1 MFFFVA
7 SPFPTFWFDQSSW
20 VPTHQDAVLLLH
32 EDRWRPYE
40 LSPKNALERNFEI
53 RNQKLTCWNSSWWEF
68 FASDT
73 HSAFFGLLDP
83 QHCSFHSSSLPNSSS
98 CETIACVFIHQIYL
112 SSFLIQ
118 HSCGVLFVKASAMRA
133 GLTKCKGWSSKD
145 GSKRIEPFVRQFQN
159 PICTEGDKIWKHDL
173 HTVLRGSVLRLG
185 QHWRLMEFEQT
196 WQAKG
201 LIVQA
206 TGTASAVLC
215 SFNCSTSC
223 EIDPVHVA
231 TSLGARLMLQPP
243 AVVSILVGHRLVPVS
258 KTFGE
263 LQSTTTHALWH
274 LNGSCTQQTIDL
286 EFTARKHNPVA
297 KSPSTKHLWQP
308 WLHKSNWFL
317 HKGGVIFSYSHK
329 ILKVRAKLQLH
340 ASGRCGRIDPDKSD
354 TLKTGRGQNGG
365 CHRDRLGMSW
375 YPKLERTT
383 NFFCKRQLFEF
394 EDFLESGPQIM

>member
-1 MFFFVA
+1 MFFFVV

-20 VPTHQDAVLLLH
+20 VPTHQDVVLLLH

-53 RNQKLTCWNSSWWEF
+53 RNQQFLNWNQKPKIDLLKFILLKLIWNSEF
-68 FASDT
+68 SASDT

-112 SSFLIQ
+112 SSFFME

-185 QHWRLMEFEQT
+185 QHWCLMEFEQT

-223 EIDPVHVA
+223 EIDPVHAWCQANA
-231 TSLGARLMLQPP
+231 TA
-243 AVVSILVGHRLVPVS
+243 A
-258 KTFGE
+258 
-263 LQSTTTHALWH
+263 
-274 LNGSCTQQTIDL
+274 SCCFHT
-286 EFTARKHNPVA
+286 
-297 KSPSTKHLWQP
+297 
-308 WLHKSNWFL
+308 
-317 HKGGVIFSYSHK
+317 
-329 ILKVRAKLQLH
+329 
-340 ASGRCGRIDPDKSD
+340 C
-354 TLKTGRGQNGG
+354 
-365 CHRDRLGMSW
+365 
-375 YPKLERTT
+375 RT
-383 NFFCKRQLFEF
+383 
-394 EDFLESGPQIM
+394 